1 MRVMSSPTD
10 QIVESVLELAR
21 QKDLSSDVAILCR
34 AVLHLYKQTGQ
45 LKSDSLEA
53 FEQIEQLDRRQ
64 GPGDE

>member
-1 MRVMSSPTD
+1 MSSDTD
-10 QIVESVLELAR
+10 QIVQNVIELALR
-21 QKDLSSDVAILCR
+21 KDLSAEVALLCR